1 MPGLTRK
8 INGTAPLFLLTL
20 WLSFVF
26 LPCLAQD
33 VWRNPLPGD
42 RAQSSVLFQK
52 AKKAYKNEDYT
63 NCINLLQ
70 KAIHVDPGNRE
81 LFHLCALAM
90 SQSGDNYNANLMFR
104 SALTCDYNYTQCR
117 NNYGVFLQKIG
128 RLDEAKQQFRETIK
142 IDPKY
147 AEPYYHMGEILQRQG
162 DLQGAI
168 EQYQDAV
175 RLKPNYFE
183 AVRDLGLAIYEQAS
197 AGVNEISESL
207 EKLRLAAKLVP
218 ENPMIHYYL
227 GTIYCADCKLDDAET
242 AYRTS
247 LSCDPKLAASHY
259 ELGRLRYYRGDL
271 DRCLLEM
278 QAALKINPVYT
289 ETNKYPAVEIV
300 KAQEFIAKCNEYKDR
315 LADSIDAWKQVAA
328 MQKDQT
334 ATLRHVNELIK
345 QVRSETKRKPHSNY
359 DPAEVNALLNKG
371 INEAESGEIEQA
383 KSTFAHVLQLNP
395 DSFEANQNLGLLAE
409 ASGDL
414 QGAMEQYKK
423 GMALLPNFPGV
434 YYNMAY
440 LLEKLSLPADAG
452 LMYQRFHEIEGK
464 YPYDP
469 KHIVALQQE
478 DARRRSR
485 EQEIRQ
491 RGY

>member
-1 MPGLTRK
+1 
-8 INGTAPLFLLTL
+8 
-20 WLSFVF
+20 
-26 LPCLAQD
+26 
-33 VWRNPLPGD
+33 
-42 RAQSSVLFQK
+42 
-52 AKKAYKNEDYT
+52 
-63 NCINLLQ
+63 
-70 KAIHVDPGNRE
+70 
-81 LFHLCALAM
+81 
-90 SQSGDNYNANLMFR
+90 
-104 SALTCDYNYTQCR
+104 
-117 NNYGVFLQKIG
+117 
-128 RLDEAKQQFRETIK
+128 
-142 IDPKY
+142 
-147 AEPYYHMGEILQRQG
+147 MGEILQRQG
-162 DLQGAI
+162 DLAGAI

-175 RLKPNYFE
+175 RLKPSYFE
-183 AVRDLGLAIYEQAS
+183 AQRDLGLAIYEQAS

-207 EKLRLAAKLVP
+207 DKLRTAAKLAP

-227 GTIYCADCKLDDAET
+227 GNIYCADCKLDDAET
-242 AYRTS
+242 AYRTA
-247 LSCDPKLAASHY
+247 LSCDPKLAAAHY

-278 QAALKINPVYT
+278 QAALKVPPVYS
-289 ETNKYPAVEIV
+289 ESNKFPAVDIL
-300 KAQEFIAKCNEYKDR
+300 KADEYIAKSDEYKDR
-315 LADSIDAWKQVAA
+315 LPDSIEAWKQVAA

-334 ATLRHVNELIK
+334 GTLRHVNDLIK
-345 QVRSETKRKPHSNY
+345 QVHSEIKHKSKTDF
-359 DPAEVNALLNKG
+359 DPTEVNALLNKG
-371 INEAESGEIEQA
+371 IDQSENGEIEQA

-414 QGAMEQYKK
+414 QGALEQYKK
-423 GMALLPNFPGV
+423 GMALLPNFDGV

-452 LMYQRFHEIEGK
+452 LMYQRFHEIAGK

-478 DARRRSR
+478 DARRRNR